1 MRMNSNHHI
10 NSDLGNHY
18 FILFYVVCGRQPLIN
33 NVKDAHVKKR
43 SVGLKRVK
51 RIIKGMESEFG
62 EYPWKVQ
69 LRTMRGHKCGAALL
83 NKNWV
88 ITAAHCVDK

>member
-1 MRMNSNHHI
+1 MY
-10 NSDLGNHY
+10 L
-18 FILFYVVCGRQPLIN
+18 VCGRQPLIN
-33 NVKDAHVKKR
+33 NIKDSHVQKR

-51 RIIKGMESEFG
+51 RIIKGMESDFG

-69 LRTMRGHKCGAALL
+69 LRDSGSHKCGAALV

-88 ITAAHCVDK
+88 ITAAHCVDE

>member
-1 MRMNSNHHI
+1 MNINHHK
-10 NSDLGNHY
+10 NSDS
-18 FILFYVVCGRQPLIN
+18 LFLCTYVVCGRQPWIN

-51 RIIKGMESEFG
+51 RIIKGGESEFG

-69 LRTMRGHKCGAALL
+69 LRSRYGSHKCGAALL
-83 NKNWV
+83 NENWV
-88 ITAAHCVDK
+88 ITAAHCVDR